1 MEEEEEGRPEVAA
14 EAGRAITGEDAVSA
28 QEEMDPAQVL
38 ILRFQSTAID
48 CVNLSVCT

>member
-1 MEEEEEGRPEVAA
+1 MAA

-38 ILRFQSTAID
+38 IL
-48 CVNLSVCT
+48 